1 MITGF
6 LNIDKDEG
14 ISSAFV
20 VGRIKYKLKQ
30 KCGHMGTLDP
40 LASGVLPIGV
50 GKSTR
55 LFNYLLE
62 KEKEYIT
69 DFTFGQT
76 TDTLDRGGN
85 ITDTTKNIPNSQKI
99 LLAIKTMTGEV
110 LQMPPKFSAK
120 NINGRRGYD
129 LARQGIEFQLEPKK
143 VIIDSIELIEQKK
156 ENIFSFKIK
165 CGGGTYIRSIC
176 RDLAEKTNSLAY
188 MSALRRTVSGIFKI
202 ENSIKLN
209 DFLETEN
216 TEEYFIQSD
225 SLTDYKKV
233 YLDNDKSFKL
243 LNGIGI
249 SIGLCEGY
257 YRLYDSE
264 FIGIGEVNQT
274 GLLKIKSLL
283 R

>member
-6 LNIDKDEG
+6 LNIDKDEEK
-14 ISSAFV
+14 SSAFV

-62 KEKEYIT
+62 KEKEYLA

-76 TDTLDRGGN
+76 TDTLDRGGKVTN
-85 ITDTTKNIPNSQKI
+85 ISDIIPDKNIINSI
-99 LLAIKTMTGEV
+99 IKTMTGEV

-120 NINGRRGYD
+120 NINGKRGYQ
-129 LARQGIEFQLEPKK
+129 LARQGIEFELKPKK
-143 VIIDSIELIEQKK
+143 VIIDSIELIEQKSEK
-156 ENIFSFKIK
+156 TFSFKIR

-176 RDLAEKTNSLAY
+176 KDLADKTDSLAY

-209 DFLETEN
+209 DFLESEDV
-216 TEEYFIQSD
+216 EKYFISSE
-225 SLTDYKKV
+225 SLIDYKKV
-233 YLDNDKSFKL
+233 YLDSDKSFKL
-243 LNGIGI
+243 LNGIGLDL
-249 SIGLCEGY
+249 GLNEGY
-257 YRLYDSE
+257 YKLYDSD
-264 FIGIGEVNQT
+264 FIGIGEVKQ
-274 GLLKIKSLL
+274 GIIKIKSLL